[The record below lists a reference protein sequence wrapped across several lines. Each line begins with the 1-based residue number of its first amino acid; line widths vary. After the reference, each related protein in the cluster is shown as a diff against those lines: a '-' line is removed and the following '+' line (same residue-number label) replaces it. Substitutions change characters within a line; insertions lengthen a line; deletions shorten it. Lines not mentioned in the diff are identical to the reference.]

1 MFSLGLWKVLVHVF
15 SGGFWRKNV
24 FEYKKIGNITAFKS
38 IIITISVYKNFRK
51 LECIIIIIITNKED

>member
-1 MFSLGLWKVLVHVF
+1 MHVF